1 MWFTLDYTMIYSIHR
16 HEIND
21 QVLGYRLSLSLDD
34 SMHYYAAK
42 LKHNVT

>member
-1 MWFTLDYTMIYSIHR
+1 MWFTLHYTMIYNVHR

-21 QVLGYRLSLSLDD
+21 QALRHSLSLDG
-34 SMHYYAAK
+34 SMHHYAAK